1 MNHSTKVQG
10 IAALGVIGIIAGLG
24 LIAGWVLKPS
34 LFPGASK
41 RAAVSTK
48 TTEELIKATD
58 HMAAAAA
65 ANVVLMA
72 RENAN
77 TPDTPSK
84 DFINREA
91 EVALSRLPAPDPKE
105 LIEAEKRRV
114 AILQGKL
121 DVAMKLY
128 NKAAETSAKLQVE
141 KDEAVA
147 AKRESDT
154 ALEKAA
160 AAEHAR
166 TMQLVGAGVVVFI
179 LFAGFVY
186 LKLHSIGP
194 GTMGQIV
201 ARIRQGEQPVA
212 LFDEY
217 LPKFLQKK
225 VNREARLS
233 TPTP

>member
-65 ANVVLMA
+65 A
-72 RENAN
+72 
-77 TPDTPSK
+77 SK